1 MRMSLAI
8 WLLVLVP
15 VVPLGPRVGMS
26 VAAAAAV
33 LATGM
38 LLVAVVDRRTRRF
51 SLRIDRSGFLLRR
64 YRLWFLRTRAQRFS
78 LEWRLDVDED
88 WHGGVGAWFSLWPSR
103 RLEAEKARGHGGATH
118 FGPDR
123 DSSALR
129 AMFEEM
135 AAAVR
140 RAREEVSSRDTG
152 REREGRSGD
161 VAMLWDRVDAC
172 SVVRGPWGRVRSMR
186 LARGAMV
193 GGWRLPPGT
202 VVEFGFA
209 DDWQSPR
216 TPDRVT
222 RVTLGGVAVWSGLPA
237 MVRAGARIDLDLR
250 RRVTRLEGAFEGPV
264 RIQSVLV
271 DGLAA
276 ISFDERGALA
286 GCSLGEGLTWGPV
299 RLPAGTEVHRG
310 SHRMAFQGAGIRV
323 EQEPEARAAKVHADL
338 LRKARRC
345 TLAELLA
352 APEGKV
358 GPWLGVCEHAE
369 GAAHKHRSV
378 LFDRSAEARGG

>member
-1 MRMSLAI
+1 MSLAI

-38 LLVAVVDRRTRRF
+38 LLVAVVDRWTRRF

-88 WHGGVGAWFSLWPSR
+88 WNGGDGAWLSLWPSR
-103 RLEAEKARGHGGATH
+103 RLEAEKARGLGGGVN
-118 FGPDR
+118 FGPDK
-123 DSSALR
+123 DSPALR
-129 AMFEEM
+129 AVFEEM

-193 GGWRLPPGT
+193 SGWRLPPGT

-264 RIQSVLV
+264 RIQCVLV
-271 DGLAA
+271 EGLAA
-276 ISFDERGALA
+276 ISFDERGALT
-286 GCSLGEGLTWGPV
+286 GCSLGEDLSWGPV
-299 RLPAGTEVHRG
+299 RLPTGTAVHRG
-310 SHRMAFQGAGIRV
+310 SWGLSFLGAGIRL
-323 EQEPEARAAKVHADL
+323 EHEPEARPTQVQAML
-338 LRKARRC
+338 LRAARRS

-352 APEGKV
+352 RPEGKL
-358 GPWLGVCEHAE
+358 GPWLSVCNHE
-369 GAAHKHRSV
+369 GDPVHKHRSV
-378 LFDRSAEARGG
+378 LFDPSAPPRR